1 MITILTLVT
10 RQRWRGGGEGGT
22 TLTSTTSW
30 QGTKRKAPSSQ
41 ATGSMSIEEE

>member
-1 MITILTLVT
+1 MIMIFTLVT
-10 RQRWRGGGEGGT
+10 RQRWRRGGEGGT

-30 QGTKRKAPSSQ
+30 QGRKRKAPSSQ